1 MAVNHRAHN
10 PRPRHGEMGARD
22 SVLVSLLIKL
32 LLGVAN
38 GLVWA
43 VMLACLFKPQL
54 WMALGPIIGSVLA
67 LKGAAP

>member
-1 MAVNHRAHN
+1 M
-10 PRPRHGEMGARD
+10 EKARKGVCSD
-22 SVLVSLLIKL
+22 MSLLIKL

-43 VMLACLFKPQL
+43 FLLACCFKPQL

>member
-1 MAVNHRAHN
+1 M
-10 PRPRHGEMGARD
+10 
-22 SVLVSLLIKL
+22 SLLIKL

-38 GLVWA
+38 GLGWT
-43 VMLACLFKPQL
+43 VMLASIFKPQL